1 MKLLLVLTWEWVGQV
16 SSIITIFFTFH
27 KLTNITLAG
36 GGFSNV
42 TPRPSYQDLAV
53 NQYLKNSDTVPPTD
67 YFNQTGRAYADAVTV
82 GHNLEVVLNSQLVA
96 IGTYLM
102 KIV

>member
-1 MKLLLVLTWEWVGQV
+1 MGMSWT
-16 SSIITIFFTFH
+16 T
-27 KLTNITLAG
+27 G

-67 YFNQTGRAYADAVTV
+67 YFNQSGRAYADAVTV

-96 IGTYLM
+96 IDGTSASAPIFAGMVTVLNNIRM
-102 KIV
+102 NAGKSPLVSLLH